1 MSFRQSSCCV
11 FVSDGSRKHEEER
24 ERSHVLLL
32 QRRAHSA
39 RSHAKATTPGG
50 SQAPTATAPLAHG
63 ESRVTIPVSGMHC
76 SQCVSRVKATLTK
89 MDGVKSVDA
98 DLDKGRAVV
107 SFEKGKVD
115 TSKMVEAIDGLGFKA
130 GTPSQN

>member
-1 MSFRQSSCCV
+1 MKSLL
-11 FVSDGSRKHEEER
+11 
-24 ERSHVLLL
+24 VLVAIASLVPAA
-32 QRRAHSA
+32 AHA
-39 RSHAKATTPGG
+39 CPGCEMAKAEHGHAKATTPGG

-98 DLDKGRAVV
+98 DLDKGQAVV